1 MDQNDQK
8 ANQTNS
14 TTSSEESKRALKLA
28 TMTFEELSTIYGAR
42 FRGQWTSD
50 ENRAH
55 ALMRWAKELS
65 RFEQEN
71 LEAALNALVS
81 TDRYKDDPPNLVQ
94 FVDLCRQYMRE
105 EQKPHLRLVH
115 SRDELTKEQRIAI
128 VKQWRIAAMEKY
140 LDAGHMEALKNRVF
154 DLVNQ
159 YGPDWR
165 DLLLVAVMYEREGID
180 LTDAQLITL
189 AAKYAKGINVNP
201 RVAKVVHP

>member
-1 MDQNDQK
+1 
-8 ANQTNS
+8 
-14 TTSSEESKRALKLA
+14 
-28 TMTFEELSTIYGAR
+28 
-42 FRGQWTSD
+42 
-50 ENRAH
+50 
-55 ALMRWAKELS
+55 
-65 RFEQEN
+65 
-71 LEAALNALVS
+71 
-81 TDRYKDDPPNLVQ
+81 
-94 FVDLCRQYMRE
+94 MRE

-128 VKQWRIAAMEKY
+128 VKQWRIASREKY